1 MFQYL
6 PGRFLPVMEIGG
18 HACPNAE
25 CLGRRVDADKNDV
38 VFSDAPFDVGPE
50 EKILTLCLSYNLC
63 ETRLIDGEAVRVP
76 RLDSLCI
83 GINHRHPAMGALVGD
98 DRHRWSAHVTSAYAE
113 AIFFNIHDA
122 LSYNLAEISH
132 LSLNGIHK

>member
-18 HACPNAE
+18 HACPDSE
-25 CLGRRVDADKNDV
+25 GLGGRVDADKNDI
-38 VFSDAPFDVGPE
+38 VFSDAPFDVGAE
-50 EKILTLCLSYNLC
+50 EKILTPCLFYNLC
-63 ETRLIDGEAVRVP
+63 ETRLIDGETVRVP

-98 DRHRWSAHVTSAYAE
+98 NSHRWSAYVTGAYTE
-113 AIFFNIHDA
+113 DIFFNIHDA
-122 LSYNLAEISH
+122 LSYNLAEVSY
-132 LSLNGIHK
+132 LSLNGL